1 MKTLKKKNYKKKKIF
16 QQKNLQKKKGFPQ
29 KKMSITVFLMS
40 RTSFL
45 TLPTSFLTLPTSFLI
60 VTSTLKETF
69 FVCDEIYRVKMI
81 MSISTVCRQGVTQS

>member
-45 TLPTSFLTLPTSFLI
+45 TLPTSFLI